1 MLDHSV
7 AAGERAAA
15 LDPEDV
21 NALGVLAS
29 IDIERGDLAGGVSR
43 AEELVRRKPENVV
56 AQFVTSYVLRYAGLL
71 EESGRHCEKAFLIDR
86 QPVNTTIRSCA
97 LVFFVRGDFTRALN
111 YLNLDRESEVGK
123 AFWVDMLVRQGR
135 TEAAL
140 AIGLPQLPQWRGKYE
155 MLFAC
160 MRGRLPSEIAAL
172 ARGVTPAVDSEENY
186 LSAAH
191 LSYCSQTDAAA
202 EMLKRAIQGN
212 YCSFPAMESDPLLA
226 NLRSTAGYAEIRAA
240 GRACQ
245 ARFLAQR
252 RQRRP

>member
-1 MLDHSV
+1 M
-7 AAGERAAA
+7 
-15 LDPEDV
+15 
-21 NALGVLAS
+21 
-29 IDIERGDLAGGVSR
+29 
-43 AEELVRRKPENVV
+43 
-56 AQFVTSYVLRYAGLL
+56 SYVLRYAGLL

-86 QPVNTTIRSCA
+86 QPLNTTIRSCA
-97 LVFFVRGDFTRALN
+97 VVFFVRRDFPRAVN

-123 AFWVDMLVRQGR
+123 AFWVDMLVRQGQ

-160 MRGRLPSEIAAL
+160 MQGRPPGEIAAL
-172 ARGVTPAVDSEENY
+172 ARGVTTAADPEENY

-191 LSYCSQTDAAA
+191 LSYCGQTDAAG
-202 EMLKRAIQGN
+202 EMLKRAIRGN

-226 NLRSTAGYAEIRAA
+226 NLRATAGYEEIRAA

-245 ARFLAQR
+245 DRFLAQR